1 MLLRIGHLSTF
12 YHTAIILM
20 SKADTNSRLGAEVEW
35 RLFGT
40 GPEIADAFK
49 KSELDI
55 AYIGLPPAIIGISMG
70 VNIICVAGGH
80 VEGTVISGKKELK
93 GFPDEAD
100 MNNILS
106 QIKGGK
112 IGVPGKGSIHDVIL
126 QDCLEKF
133 NLKKEIAVINFQ
145 WADMIPEAMVKGEIS
160 VAFGT
165 PALAAAIKRYAGGK
179 ILYPPSML
187 WPNNPSYG
195 IIVNKKFLNREKAA
209 VERFLILH
217 EEATAFIRN
226 NPENASKAIADY
238 TGFIDKELVLDTL
251 KISPKYCAKITE
263 GYISST
269 MEFVK
274 ALKRLGYVSREFSE
288 NEIFDLSLI
297 EKIHPEKEHYSNG
310 ISA

>member
-1 MLLRIGHLSTF
+1 MLLRTGHLSTF

-20 SKADTNSRLGAEVEW
+20 ARADINSRLGSEIDW

-40 GPEIADAFK
+40 GPAIADAFDK
-49 KSELDI
+49 GELDI
-55 AYIGLPPAIIGISMG
+55 AYIGLPPAIIGINRG

-80 VEGTVISGKKELK
+80 VEGTVVTGRKELK

-126 QDCLEKF
+126 QDCLERF

-145 WADMIPEAMVKGEIS
+145 WADMILEAMVKGEIS

-195 IIVNKKFLNREKAA
+195 IIVDKKFLNKEKAV
-209 VERFLILH
+209 VEQFLILH
-217 EEATAFIRN
+217 EEATAFMRN
-226 NPENASKAIADY
+226 NPEEASRAIADY
-238 TGFIDKELVLDTL
+238 IGFADKELVLDTL

-274 ALKRLGYVSREFSE
+274 ALKRLGYISREISK

-297 EKIHPEKEHYSNG
+297 EKVHPEKEHYSDG
-310 ISA
+310 ISV

>member
-20 SKADTNSRLGAEVEW
+20 ARADTNSRLGAEIDW

-40 GPEIADAFK
+40 GPAIADAFDK
-49 KSELDI
+49 GELDI
-55 AYIGLPPAIIGISMG
+55 AYIGLPPAIIGINRG
-70 VNIICVAGGH
+70 VNIICIAGGH

-93 GFPDEAD
+93 GFPDKTD
-100 MNNILS
+100 MNKILS
-106 QIKGGK
+106 QIKGER

-145 WADMIPEAMVKGEIS
+145 WADMVLEAMVKGEIS
-160 VAFGT
+160 IAFGT
-165 PALAAAIKRYAGGK
+165 PALAAVIKRYDGGK

-195 IIVNKKFLNREKAA
+195 IIVDKKFLKKEKAA
-209 VERFLILH
+209 VEQFLILH
-217 EEATAFIRN
+217 EEATSFIRIR
-226 NPENASKAIADY
+226 PSKASKVIADY
-238 TGFIDKELVLDTL
+238 IGFIDKELVLDTL
-251 KISPKYCAKITE
+251 KISPKYCSKISE

-274 ALKRLGYVSREFSE
+274 ALKRLGYINREISE

-297 EKIHPEKEHYSNG
+297 EKIHPEKEHYSDG

>member
-1 MLLRIGHLSTF
+1 MAR
-12 YHTAIILM
+12 
-20 SKADTNSRLGAEVEW
+20 ADTNSRLGAEIDW

-40 GPEIADAFK
+40 GPAIADAFDK
-49 KSELDI
+49 GELDI
-55 AYIGLPPAIIGISMG
+55 AYIGLPPAIIGINRS
-70 VNIICVAGGH
+70 VNIICIAGGH

-100 MNNILS
+100 MNKILS
-106 QIKGGK
+106 QIKGER

-126 QDCLEKF
+126 QDCLERF

-145 WADMIPEAMVKGEIS
+145 WADMVLEAMVKGEIS
-160 VAFGT
+160 IAFGT
-165 PALAAAIKRYAGGK
+165 PALAAAIKRYADGK

-195 IIVNKKFLNREKAA
+195 IIVDKKFLNKEKTV
-209 VERFLILH
+209 VEQFLILH
-217 EEATAFIRN
+217 EKATAFMRN
-226 NPENASKAIADY
+226 NPEDASRIISDFV
-238 TGFIDKELVLDTL
+238 GVIDKELVLDTL
-251 KISPKYCAKITE
+251 KISPKYCSKITE
-263 GYISST
+263 GYISSA

-274 ALKRLGYVSREFSE
+274 ALKRFGYINREISE

-297 EKIHPEKEHYSNG
+297 EKIHPEKEHYSDG

>member
-20 SKADTNSRLGAEVEW
+20 ARADTNSRLGAEIDW

-40 GPEIADAFK
+40 GPAIVDAFDK
-49 KSELDI
+49 GELDI
-55 AYIGLPPAIIGISMG
+55 AYIGLPPAIIGINRG
-70 VNIICVAGGH
+70 ANIICVAGGH

-106 QIKGGK
+106 QIKGGR
-112 IGVPGKGSIHDVIL
+112 IGVPGEGSIHDVIL
-126 QDCLEKF
+126 QDCLERF

-145 WADMIPEAMVKGEIS
+145 WADMVLEAMVKGEIS

-195 IIVNKKFLNREKAA
+195 IIVDKKFLNKEKTA
-209 VERFLILH
+209 VEQFLILH
-217 EEATAFIRN
+217 EEATSFIRIR
-226 NPENASKAIADY
+226 PSEASKVIADY
-238 TGFIDKELVLDTL
+238 IGFIDKELVLDIF

-274 ALKRLGYVSREFSE
+274 ALKCLGYISREISK

-297 EKIHPEKEHYSNG
+297 EKIHPEKEHYSDG

>member
-20 SKADTNSRLGAEVEW
+20 ARADTNSRLGAEIDW

-40 GPEIADAFK
+40 GPAIVDAFDK
-49 KSELDI
+49 GELDI
-55 AYIGLPPAIIGISMG
+55 AYIGLPPAIIGINRG
-70 VNIICVAGGH
+70 VDIICVAGGH
-80 VEGTVISGKKELK
+80 VEGTVISGRKELK
-93 GFPDEAD
+93 GFPDETD
-100 MNNILS
+100 MNNILT
-106 QIKGGK
+106 QIKSGK

-126 QDCLEKF
+126 QDCLERF

-145 WADMIPEAMVKGEIS
+145 WADMVLEAMVKGEIS
-160 VAFGT
+160 IAFGT
-165 PALAAAIKRYAGGK
+165 PALAAAIKRYASGK

-195 IIVNKKFLNREKAA
+195 IIVDKKFLHKEKAV
-209 VERFLILH
+209 VEQFLILH
-217 EEATAFIRN
+217 EEATSFIRIR
-226 NPENASKAIADY
+226 PSETSKVIADY
-238 TGFIDKELVLDTL
+238 IGFTDKELVLDTL

-274 ALKRLGYVSREFSE
+274 ALKRLGYINREISK

-297 EKIHPEKEHYSNG
+297 EKIHPEKEHYSDG

>member
-20 SKADTNSRLGAEVEW
+20 ARANTNSRLGAEIDW

-40 GPEIADAFK
+40 GPAIADAFDK
-49 KSELDI
+49 GELDI
-55 AYIGLPPAIIGISMG
+55 AYIGLPPAIIGINKG
-70 VNIICVAGGH
+70 VNIICIAGGH

-93 GFPDEAD
+93 GFPDVRD
-100 MNNILS
+100 MNKILS
-106 QIKGGK
+106 QIKGER

-133 NLKKEIAVINFQ
+133 NLKKDIAVINFQ
-145 WADMIPEAMVKGEIS
+145 WADMVLEAMVKGEIS

-195 IIVNKKFLNREKAA
+195 IIVDKKFLNKEKTV
-209 VERFLILH
+209 VEQFLILH
-217 EEATAFIRN
+217 EEATAFMRD
-226 NPENASKAIADY
+226 NPEEASKAIAD
-238 TGFIDKELVLDTL
+238 I
-251 KISPKYCAKITE
+251 
-263 GYISST
+263 
-269 MEFVK
+269 
-274 ALKRLGYVSREFSE
+274 
-288 NEIFDLSLI
+288 
-297 EKIHPEKEHYSNG
+297 
-310 ISA
+310 

>member
-20 SKADTNSRLGAEVEW
+20 ARADTNSRLGAEIDW

-40 GPEIADAFK
+40 GPAIADAFDK
-49 KSELDI
+49 GELDI
-55 AYIGLPPAIIGISMG
+55 AYIGLPPAIIGINRG

-80 VEGTVISGKKELK
+80 VEGTVVTGRKELK

-100 MNNILS
+100 MNKILS
-106 QIKGGK
+106 QIKGGR

-126 QDCLEKF
+126 QDCLERF

-145 WADMIPEAMVKGEIS
+145 WADMILEAMVKGEIS

-195 IIVNKKFLNREKAA
+195 IIVDKKFMNKEKTA
-209 VERFLILH
+209 VEQFLILH
-217 EEATAFIRN
+217 EEATAFMRD
-226 NPENASKAIADY
+226 NPEEASKAIADY
-238 TGFIDKELVLDTL
+238 IGFTDKELVLDAL
-251 KISPKYCAKITE
+251 KISPKYCSKITE

-274 ALKRLGYVSREFSE
+274 ALKRLGYISREISK

-297 EKIHPEKEHYSNG
+297 EKFHPEKEHYSDG

>member
-20 SKADTNSRLGAEVEW
+20 ARADTNSRLGVEIDW

-40 GPEIADAFK
+40 GPAIADAFDK
-49 KSELDI
+49 GELDI
-55 AYIGLPPAIIGISMG
+55 AYIGLPPAIIGINRG
-70 VNIICVAGGH
+70 INIICVAGGH

-106 QIKGGK
+106 QIKGGR

-133 NLKKEIAVINFQ
+133 NLKKEVAVINFQ

-195 IIVNKKFLNREKAA
+195 IIADKKFLNKEKAV
-209 VERFLILH
+209 VEQFLMLH

-226 NPENASKAIADY
+226 KPGEASRLIADY
-238 TGFIDKELVLDTL
+238 IGFIDKELLLDTL
-251 KISPKYCAKITE
+251 KISPKYCSKITE

-269 MEFVK
+269 VAFVK
-274 ALKRLGYVSREFSE
+274 ALKRLGYINREISE

-297 EKIHPEKEHYSNG
+297 EKLHPEKEHYSDG

>member
-195 IIVNKKFLNREKAA
+195 IIVNKKFLNREKTA